1 MRAAILVALMAV
13 WMEGCAT
20 VPEQDQK
27 TADKP
32 ASAAAPPSEDA
43 RLAIRNQGYSLLYQ
57 LMSDEK
63 NVSKILLIKKE
74 QSDVGDLIK
83 KIADVTGD
91 AAKQLE
97 AFEKADPHL
106 HLKMEGL
113 PSAEKETRDLISK
126 TRAKELITKTGEKFE
141 LRILLTQSEA
151 LTYGAHLAVVVQSH
165 ETDEQRK
172 KFLGETSQRLQDL
185 HQALIDLM
193 HARWQMPTAR

>member
-1 MRAAILVALMAV
+1 MRVMVVALMAA
-13 WMEGCAT
+13 WMTGCAT
-20 VPEQDQK
+20 ISEQTQKSSDQ
-27 TADKP
+27 P
-32 ASAAAPPSEDA
+32 PSAAAAPSEDA

-63 NVSKILLIKKE
+63 NISKILLIKKE

-83 KIADVTGD
+83 KIAETTGE

-165 ETDEQRK
+165 ENDEQRK
-172 KFLGETSQRLQDL
+172 KFLGETSQRLQNL

-193 HARWQMPTAR
+193 HARWQMPATR